1 MLNKEVKFYNEARKK
16 MLEGINLLADAVKVT
31 LGPKGRSVI
40 ITEPN
45 EIPHVTK
52 DGVTVAKS
60 IKLSDEFANAG
71 AQLIKEAA
79 VRTVSLVGDATT
91 TATVLAQAFINALY
105 KEIEAGANPIKLK
118 KGFDRAIQQVIE
130 YIKANARELQDDD
143 IKYIASISANND
155 PAIGELIA
163 DAFKKVGR
171 DGVITVEESSN
182 SETTCNVVMGMQF
195 DRGYEAPHFVTN
207 EEKGECILENP
218 YIFITDHK
226 IQLTRDLLPIL
237 EPLARD
243 HKSLLIIAQDYDSEV
258 IENLKLNKLQGTL
271 KVCAIK
277 CPSMGEYRKEVLQDI
292 AIVTDGTY
300 LSYDSGLEVSDCNL
314 DMLGQAKRVIV
325 TKETTTI
332 IDGEGAQALVD
343 SRVKEIQHKLTE
355 IKDSQMDGEFYRDFL
370 KRRIAM
376 LVGGVARIK
385 VGGKTEIEM
394 KETKDR
400 IDDAVAATYAA
411 IEEGIIAGGG
421 LDFMQACLALDNP
434 FYVGNK
440 NTPPDDEWLGF
451 SACLNSLHRIMATIV
466 ENAGFTWYHD
476 LADEAVFKR
485 SKNKNIGFD
494 ANIEQW
500 VDMYEAGIINPA
512 KADRLAIEHAA
523 SITDLFLTT
532 DCIIVPLTIVDVNIG
547 N

>member
-1 MLNKEVKFYNEARKK
+1 MLNKEIKFYNEARRK

-118 KGFDRAIQQVIE
+118 KGFDRAIEQAIE
-130 YIKANARELQDDD
+130 YIKANARELKDDD
-143 IKYIASISANND
+143 IKYVASISANND
-155 PAIGELIA
+155 PVIGELIA

-182 SETTCNVVMGMQF
+182 SETTCNIVMGMQF
-195 DRGYEAPHFVTN
+195 DRGFEAPHFITN
-207 EEKGECILENP
+207 EEKGECVLENP

-226 IQLTRDLLPIL
+226 IQLTRDLLNIL

-243 HKSLLIIAQDYDSEV
+243 GKSLLIIAQDYDSEV

-292 AIVTDGTY
+292 SIVTDGTY
-300 LSYDSGLEVSDCNL
+300 LSYDSGLEVSDCSM

-332 IDGEGAQALVD
+332 IDGEGAQSLID
-343 SRVKEIQHKLTE
+343 SRVKEIQHELAT
-355 IKDSQMDGEFYRDFL
+355 IKDSQLDSEFYRDFL

-376 LVGGVARIK
+376 LVGGIARIK

-421 LDFMQACLALDNP
+421 LDFYHCGLEMFFN
-434 FYVGNK
+434 
-440 NTPPDDEWLGF
+440 DEWF
-451 SACLNSLHRIMATIV
+451 STMDEQKGYDVVINTLSVILSTIV
-466 ENAGFTWYHD
+466 ENAGIDKTTVVNDSKLMKTD
-476 LADEAVFKR
+476 L
-485 SKNKNIGFD
+485 IGFD
-494 ANIEQW
+494 ANTEKF
-500 VDMYEAGIINPA
+500 VNMYEAGIINPA

>member
-1 MLNKEVKFYNEARKK
+1 MLNKEIKFYNDARKK

-60 IKLSDEFANAG
+60 IKLADEFANAG

-130 YIKANARELQDDD
+130 YIKANARELKDDD
-143 IKYIASISANND
+143 IKYVASISANND
-155 PAIGELIA
+155 EKIGELIA

-195 DRGYEAPHFVTN
+195 NRGYEAPHFVTN
-207 EEKGECILENP
+207 EEKGECVLENP

-226 IQLTRDLLPIL
+226 IQLTRDLLNIL

-370 KRRIAM
+370 KKRIAM

-421 LDFMQACLALDNP
+421 LDFYKCGYEMTSNP
-434 FYVGNK
+434 DSISNK
-440 NTPPDDEWLGF
+440 DEWNGYK
-451 SACLNSLHRIMATIV
+451 ACVESLPVIISTIC
-466 ENAGFTWYHD
+466 ENAGVDFPNSV
-476 LADEAVFKR
+476 VFGIPKA
-485 SKNKNIGFD
+485 SSVWEGFD
-494 ANIEQW
+494 ANSEKF

>member
-1 MLNKEVKFYNEARKK
+1 MLNKEVRFYNDARMK

-60 IKLSDEFANAG
+60 IKLADEFANAG

-79 VRTVSLVGDATT
+79 VRTVQQVGDATT
-91 TATVLAQAFINALY
+91 SATVLAQAFINALY

-130 YIKANARELQDDD
+130 YIKANSRELKDDD

-155 PAIGELIA
+155 PVIGELIA

-171 DGVITVEESSN
+171 EGVITVEESSN

-195 DRGYEAPHFVTN
+195 DRGYEAPHFITN
-207 EEKGECILENP
+207 EEKGECVLENP

-226 IQLTRDLLPIL
+226 IQLTRDLLNIL

-243 HKSLLIIAQDYDSEV
+243 GKSLLIIAQDYDSEV

-300 LSYDSGLEVSDCNL
+300 LSYDSGLEVSDCSM
-314 DMLGQAKRVIV
+314 DMLGRAKRVIV

-332 IDGEGAQALVD
+332 IDGEGSQSLID
-343 SRVKEIQHKLTE
+343 SRVKELQNKLTE

-370 KRRIAM
+370 KRRVAM

-421 LDFMQACLALDNP
+421 LDFYKCGVEMTLSSELFDDETEETGYHKVVNALPIIFTTILDNAGIDVNDP
-434 FYVGNK
+434 VNSIPVSSK
-440 NTPPDDEWLGF
+440 EW
-451 SACLNSLHRIMATIV
+451 
-466 ENAGFTWYHD
+466 
-476 LADEAVFKR
+476 
-485 SKNKNIGFD
+485 IGFD
-494 ANIEQW
+494 ANSEQI

-532 DCIIVPLTIVDVNIG
+532 DCIIAPLTIVDVNIG

>member
-1 MLNKEVKFYNEARKK
+1 MLNKEIKFYNDARKK

-79 VRTVSLVGDATT
+79 VRTVSLVGDATS

-130 YIKANARELQDDD
+130 YIKENARELKDDD
-143 IKYIASISANND
+143 IKYVASISANND
-155 PAIGELIA
+155 PVIGELIA

-207 EEKGECILENP
+207 EEKGECVLENP

-226 IQLTRDLLPIL
+226 IQLTRDLLSIL

-300 LSYDSGLEVSDCNL
+300 LSYDSGLEVSDCSM
-314 DMLGQAKRVIV
+314 DMLGRAKRVIV

-343 SRVKEIQHKLTE
+343 SRVKEIQHKLTT
-355 IKDSQMDGEFYRDFL
+355 IKDSQLDGEFYRDFL
-370 KRRIAM
+370 KRRVAM

-421 LDFMQACLALDNP
+421 LDFYKCGVEMSLATETFNDSIEQIGYNKVVNALPIIFTTILDN
-434 FYVGNK
+434 
-440 NTPPDDEWLGF
+440 
-451 SACLNSLHRIMATIV
+451 
-466 ENAGFTWYHD
+466 AGVD
-476 LADEAVFKR
+476 INNPANNVPVA
-485 SKNKNIGFD
+485 SKKWIGFD
-494 ANIEQW
+494 ANIEQI

>member
-1 MLNKEVKFYNEARKK
+1 MLNKEVKFYNDARKK

-60 IKLSDEFANAG
+60 IKLADEFANAG

-79 VRTVSLVGDATT
+79 VRTVNLVGDSTT
-91 TATVLAQAFINALY
+91 TSTVLAQAFINALY

-118 KGFDRAIQQVIE
+118 KGFDRAIKQVIE
-130 YIKANARELQDDD
+130 YIKANARELKDED
-143 IKYIASISANND
+143 IKYVASISANND
-155 PAIGELIA
+155 SVIGELIA

-171 DGVITVEESSN
+171 EGVITVEESSN

-195 DRGYEAPHFVTN
+195 DKGYEAPHFITN
-207 EEKGECILENP
+207 EEKGECVLENP

-226 IQLTRDLLPIL
+226 IQLTRDLLNIL
-237 EPLARD
+237 EPLAKNG
-243 HKSLLIIAQDYDSEV
+243 KSLLIIAQDYDSEV

-300 LSYDSGLEVSDCNL
+300 LSYDSGLEVSDCSM
-314 DMLGQAKRVIV
+314 DMLGRAKRVIV

-332 IDGEGAQALVD
+332 IDGEGTQSLID
-343 SRVKEIQHKLTE
+343 SRVKELQNKLTE

-376 LVGGVARIK
+376 LCGGIARIK

-421 LDFMQACLALDNP
+421 LDFYKCGIEMFSN
-434 FYVGNK
+434 
-440 NTPPDDEWLGF
+440 DEWF
-451 SACLNSLHRIMATIV
+451 SSMDEQKGYDVVINTLSIILSTIV
-466 ENAGFTWYHD
+466 ENAGIDKTIVVND
-476 LADEAVFKR
+476 
-485 SKNKNIGFD
+485 SKLMKTDWIGFD
-494 ANIEQW
+494 ANTEKF
-500 VDMYEAGIINPA
+500 VNMYEAGIINPA

>member
-1 MLNKEVKFYNEARKK
+1 MLNKEIKFYNEARRK

-79 VRTVSLVGDATT
+79 VQTVNAVGDATST
-91 TATVLAQAFINALY
+91 STVLAQAFINALY

-118 KGFDRAIQQVIE
+118 KGFDRAIEQVIE
-130 YIKANARELQDDD
+130 YIKANARELKDDD
-143 IKYIASISANND
+143 IKYVASISANND
-155 PAIGELIA
+155 PVIGELIS
-163 DAFKKVGR
+163 DAFQKVGR
-171 DGVITVEESSN
+171 EGVITVEESSN

-195 DRGYEAPHFVTN
+195 DRGFEAPHFITN
-207 EEKGECILENP
+207 EEKGECVLENP

-226 IQLTRDLLPIL
+226 IQLTRDLLNIL

-243 HKSLLIIAQDYDSEV
+243 GKSLLIIAQDYDSEV

-277 CPSMGEYRKEVLQDI
+277 CPFMGEYRKEVLQDI

-314 DMLGQAKRVIV
+314 DMLGRAKRVIV

-332 IDGEGAQALVD
+332 IDGEGSQAIID
-343 SRVKEIQHKLTE
+343 SRVKEIQNKLTT
-355 IKDSQMDGEFYRDFL
+355 IKDSQLDSEFYRDFL
-370 KRRIAM
+370 KRRVAM

-421 LDFMQACLALDNP
+421 LDFYKCGYEITSNP
-434 FYVGNK
+434 YSISDK
-440 NTPPDDEWLGF
+440 DEWNGYK
-451 SACLNSLHRIMATIV
+451 ACIESLPIIISTIC
-466 ENAGFTWYHD
+466 ENAGVDFLD
-476 LADEAVFKR
+476 RVVFSIPKV
-485 SKNKNIGFD
+485 SSVWEGFD
-494 ANIEQW
+494 ANTEKF
-500 VDMYEAGIINPA
+500 VNMYEAGIINPA

-532 DCIIVPLTIVDVNIG
+532 DCIIVPLTIMDVNIG

>member
-1 MLNKEVKFYNEARKK
+1 MLNKEVKFYNDARKK

-60 IKLSDEFANAG
+60 IKLVDEFANAG

-79 VRTVSLVGDATT
+79 VRTVQQVGDATS

-130 YIKANARELQDDD
+130 YIKANARELKDED

-155 PAIGELIA
+155 SEIGELIA

-171 DGVITVEESSN
+171 EGVITVEESSN

-195 DRGYEAPHFVTN
+195 DRGYEAPHFITN
-207 EEKGECILENP
+207 EEKGECVLENP

-226 IQLTRDLLPIL
+226 IQLTRDLLNIL

-243 HKSLLIIAQDYDSEV
+243 GKSLLIIAQDYDSEV

-300 LSYDSGLEVSDCNL
+300 LSYDSGLEVSDCSM
-314 DMLGQAKRVIV
+314 DMLGRAKRVIV

-332 IDGEGAQALVD
+332 IDGEGARSLVD
-343 SRVKEIQHKLTE
+343 SRVKELQHKLTE

-370 KRRIAM
+370 KRRVAM
-376 LVGGVARIK
+376 LCGGIARIK

-421 LDFMQACLALDNP
+421 LDFYKCGYQMIYSTELFEDPIEQAGYDKVINALPIIFTTILDNAGVDVNDP
-434 FYVGNK
+434 ANSIPVSSK
-440 NTPPDDEWLGF
+440 EW
-451 SACLNSLHRIMATIV
+451 
-466 ENAGFTWYHD
+466 
-476 LADEAVFKR
+476 
-485 SKNKNIGFD
+485 IGFD
-494 ANIEQW
+494 ANTEQI

>member
-1 MLNKEVKFYNEARKK
+1 MLNKEIKFYNDARKK

-79 VRTVSLVGDATT
+79 VRTVSLVGDATS

-130 YIKANARELQDDD
+130 YIKANARELKDDD

-155 PAIGELIA
+155 PVIGELIA

-207 EEKGECILENP
+207 EEKGECVLENP

-226 IQLTRDLLPIL
+226 IQLTRDLLSIL

-300 LSYDSGLEVSDCNL
+300 LSYDSGLEVSDCSM
-314 DMLGQAKRVIV
+314 DMLGRAKRVIV

-421 LDFMQACLALDNP
+421 LDFYKCGYQITSNP
-434 FYVGNK
+434 DSISDK
-440 NTPPDDEWLGF
+440 DEWDGYK
-451 SACLNSLHRIMATIV
+451 ACIESLPIIIATIC
-466 ENAGFTWYHD
+466 ENAGVDF
-476 LADEAVFKR
+476 LNSVVF
-485 SKNKNIGFD
+485 NIPKASSVWEGFD
-494 ANIEQW
+494 ANTEKF

>member
-1 MLNKEVKFYNEARKK
+1 MLNKEIKFYNDARKK

-60 IKLSDEFANAG
+60 IKLADEFANAG

-79 VRTVSLVGDATT
+79 VQTVNAVGDATT
-91 TATVLAQAFINALY
+91 TSTVLAQAFINALY

-118 KGFDRAIQQVIE
+118 KGFDRAIKQVIE
-130 YIKANARELQDDD
+130 YIKANARELKDED
-143 IKYIASISANND
+143 IKYVASISANND
-155 PAIGELIA
+155 PVIGELIA

-171 DGVITVEESSN
+171 EGVITVEESSN

-195 DRGYEAPHFVTN
+195 DRGYEAPHFITN
-207 EEKGECILENP
+207 EEKGECVLENP

-226 IQLTRDLLPIL
+226 IQLTRDLLNIL

-243 HKSLLIIAQDYDSEV
+243 GKSLLIIAQDYDSEV

-300 LSYDSGLEVSDCNL
+300 LSYDSGLEVSDCSM
-314 DMLGQAKRVIV
+314 DMLGRAKRVIV

-332 IDGEGAQALVD
+332 IDGEGSQSLID
-343 SRVKEIQHKLTE
+343 SRVKELQNKLTE

-370 KRRIAM
+370 KRRVAM
-376 LVGGVARIK
+376 LVGGIARIK

-421 LDFMQACLALDNP
+421 LDFYKCGFQMALDP
-434 FYVGNK
+434 TTF
-440 NTPPDDEWLGF
+440 DDPTEQSGYDKVVQSLPIVF
-451 SACLNSLHRIMATIV
+451 VTILN
-466 ENAGFTWYHD
+466 NAGVSTSD
-476 LADEAVFKR
+476 PASQIPVS
-485 SKNKNIGFD
+485 SKEWVGYD
-494 ANIEQW
+494 ANAEQI

>member
-1 MLNKEVKFYNEARKK
+1 

-79 VRTVSLVGDATT
+79 VRTVQQVGDATS

-118 KGFDRAIQQVIE
+118 KGFDRAIEQVIE
-130 YIKANARELQDDD
+130 YIKANARELKDDD
-143 IKYIASISANND
+143 IRYVASISANND
-155 PAIGELIA
+155 PIIGELIA
-163 DAFKKVGR
+163 GAFKKVGR

-195 DRGYEAPHFVTN
+195 DRGFEAPHFVTN
-207 EEKGECILENP
+207 EEKGECVLENP

-226 IQLTRDLLPIL
+226 IQLTRDLLNIL

-243 HKSLLIIAQDYDSEV
+243 GKSLLIIAQDYDSEV

-314 DMLGQAKRVIV
+314 DMLGRAKRVIV

-332 IDGEGAQALVD
+332 IDGEGSQAIID
-343 SRVKEIQHKLTE
+343 SRVKEIQHKLTT
-355 IKDSQMDGEFYRDFL
+355 IKDSQLDSEFYRDFL
-370 KRRIAM
+370 KRRVAM

-421 LDFMQACLALDNP
+421 LDFYKCGYEITSNP
-434 FYVGNK
+434 YSISDK
-440 NTPPDDEWLGF
+440 DEWNGYK
-451 SACLNSLHRIMATIV
+451 ACIESLPIIISTIC
-466 ENAGFTWYHD
+466 ENAGVDFLD
-476 LADEAVFKR
+476 RVVFSIPKV
-485 SKNKNIGFD
+485 SSVWEGFD
-494 ANIEQW
+494 ANTEQV

-532 DCIIVPLTIVDVNIG
+532 DCIIVPLTIMDVNIG

>member
-1 MLNKEVKFYNEARKK
+1 MLNKEVKFYNDARKK
-16 MLEGINLLADAVKVT
+16 MLDGINLLADAVKVT

-60 IKLSDEFANAG
+60 IKLADEFANAG

-118 KGFDRAIQQVIE
+118 KGFDRAIKQVIE
-130 YIKANARELQDDD
+130 YIKANARELKDED
-143 IKYIASISANND
+143 IKYVASISANND
-155 PAIGELIA
+155 LEIGELIA

-195 DRGYEAPHFVTN
+195 DRGYEAPHFITN
-207 EEKGECILENP
+207 EEKSECVLENP

-226 IQLTRDLLPIL
+226 IQLTRDLLNIL
-237 EPLARD
+237 EPLAKN

-271 KVCAIK
+271 KCCAIK

-300 LSYDSGLEVSDCNL
+300 LSYDSGLEVSDCSM
-314 DMLGQAKRVIV
+314 DMLGRAKRVIV

-332 IDGEGAQALVD
+332 IDGEGAQSLID
-343 SRVKEIQHKLTE
+343 SRVKELQNKLTE

-376 LVGGVARIK
+376 LCGGIARIK

-421 LDFMQACLALDNP
+421 LDFYKCSLEMFSNSEWFSSIEEQKGYDAVINTLD
-434 FYVGNK
+434 VI
-440 NTPPDDEWLGF
+440 L
-451 SACLNSLHRIMATIV
+451 STIV
-466 ENAGFTWYHD
+466 ENAGVD
-476 LADEAVFKR
+476 KSIIIND
-485 SKNKNIGFD
+485 SKLMKTGWVGFD
-494 ANIEQW
+494 ANTEKF

-532 DCIIVPLTIVDVNIG
+532 DCIIVPLTIMDVNIG

>member
-1 MLNKEVKFYNEARKK
+1 MLNKEIKFYNDARKK
-16 MLEGINLLADAVKVT
+16 MLDGINLLADAVKVT

-45 EIPHVTK
+45 EIPHITK

-60 IKLSDEFANAG
+60 IKLADEFANAG

-79 VRTVSLVGDATT
+79 VRTVNLVGDSTT
-91 TATVLAQAFINALY
+91 TSTVLAQAFINALY

-130 YIKANARELQDDD
+130 YIKANARELRDDD
-143 IKYIASISANND
+143 IKYVASISANND
-155 PAIGELIA
+155 EKIGELIA

-226 IQLTRDLLPIL
+226 IQLTRDLLNIL

-243 HKSLLIIAQDYDSEV
+243 GKSLLIIAQDYDSEV

-300 LSYDSGLEVSDCNL
+300 LSYDSGLEVFDCSM
-314 DMLGQAKRVIV
+314 DMLGRAKRVIV

-332 IDGEGAQALVD
+332 IDGEGAQTLVD

-421 LDFMQACLALDNP
+421 LDFYKCGIGMFSNSEWFASMDEQKGYDVVINTLD
-434 FYVGNK
+434 VI
-440 NTPPDDEWLGF
+440 L
-451 SACLNSLHRIMATIV
+451 ATII
-466 ENAGFTWYHD
+466 ENAGF
-476 LADEAVFKR
+476 
-485 SKNKNIGFD
+485 NKTDIINDSNLINNCWIGFD
-494 ANIEQW
+494 ANSEKF

>member
-1 MLNKEVKFYNEARKK
+1 MLNKEIKFYNEARRK

-118 KGFDRAIQQVIE
+118 KGFDRAIEQVIE
-130 YIKANARELQDDD
+130 YIKANARELKDDD
-143 IKYIASISANND
+143 IKYVASISANND
-155 PAIGELIA
+155 PVIGELIA

-195 DRGYEAPHFVTN
+195 DRGFEAPHFITN
-207 EEKGECILENP
+207 EEKGECVLENP

-226 IQLTRDLLPIL
+226 IQLTRDLLNIL

-243 HKSLLIIAQDYDSEV
+243 GKSLLIIAQDYDSEV

-314 DMLGQAKRVIV
+314 DMLGRAKRVIV

-332 IDGEGAQALVD
+332 IDGEGSQAIID

-370 KRRIAM
+370 KRRVAM

-421 LDFMQACLALDNP
+421 LDFYRCSLEMFSN
-434 FYVGNK
+434 
-440 NTPPDDEWLGF
+440 DEWF
-451 SACLNSLHRIMATIV
+451 SSMDEQKGYDVVINTLSVILSTIV
-466 ENAGFTWYHD
+466 ENAGVD
-476 LADEAVFKR
+476 KAIVVNN
-485 SKNKNIGFD
+485 SKLMKTDWIGFD
-494 ANIEQW
+494 ANTEKF

>member
-1 MLNKEVKFYNEARKK
+1 MLNKEVKFYNDARKK

-60 IKLSDEFANAG
+60 IKLADEFANAG

-130 YIKANARELQDDD
+130 YIKANARELKDED
-143 IKYIASISANND
+143 IKYVASISANND
-155 PAIGELIA
+155 SVIGELIA

-195 DRGYEAPHFVTN
+195 DRGYEAPHFITN

-226 IQLTRDLLPIL
+226 IQLTRDLLNIL
-237 EPLARD
+237 EPLAKNG
-243 HKSLLIIAQDYDSEV
+243 KSLLIIAQDYDSEV

-271 KVCAIK
+271 KCCAIK

-300 LSYDSGLEVSDCNL
+300 LSYDSGLEVSDCSM
-314 DMLGQAKRVIV
+314 DMLGRAKRVIV

-332 IDGEGAQALVD
+332 IDGEGAQSLID
-343 SRVKEIQHKLTE
+343 SRVKELQNKLTE

-376 LVGGVARIK
+376 LVGGIARIK

-421 LDFMQACLALDNP
+421 LDFYHCGLEMFSN
-434 FYVGNK
+434 
-440 NTPPDDEWLGF
+440 DEWF
-451 SACLNSLHRIMATIV
+451 SSMDEQKGYDVVIDTLSIILSTIV
-466 ENAGFTWYHD
+466 ENAGIDKTTVVND
-476 LADEAVFKR
+476 
-485 SKNKNIGFD
+485 SKLMKTDWIGFD
-494 ANIEQW
+494 ANTEKF

>member
-1 MLNKEVKFYNEARKK
+1 MLNKEVKFYNDARKK

-60 IKLSDEFANAG
+60 IKLADEFANAG

-79 VRTVSLVGDATT
+79 VRTVNLVGDSTT
-91 TATVLAQAFINALY
+91 TSTVLAQAFINALY

-118 KGFDRAIQQVIE
+118 KGFDRAIKQVIE
-130 YIKANARELQDDD
+130 YIKANARELKDED
-143 IKYIASISANND
+143 IKYVASISANND
-155 PAIGELIA
+155 SVIGELIA

-171 DGVITVEESSN
+171 EGVITVEESSN
-182 SETTCNVVMGMQF
+182 SKTTCNVVMGMQF
-195 DRGYEAPHFVTN
+195 DRGYEAPHFITN
-207 EEKGECILENP
+207 EEKGECVLENP

-226 IQLTRDLLPIL
+226 IQLTRDLLNIL
-237 EPLARD
+237 EPLAKNG
-243 HKSLLIIAQDYDSEV
+243 KSLLIIAQDYDSEV

-300 LSYDSGLEVSDCNL
+300 LSYDSGLEVSDCSM
-314 DMLGQAKRVIV
+314 DMLGRAKKVIV

-332 IDGEGAQALVD
+332 IDGEGAQSLID
-343 SRVKEIQHKLTE
+343 SRVKELQNKLTE

-376 LVGGVARIK
+376 LCGGIARIK

-421 LDFMQACLALDNP
+421 LDFYRCGYQITSNP
-434 FYVGNK
+434 DSISDK
-440 NTPPDDEWLGF
+440 DEWDGYK
-451 SACLNSLHRIMATIV
+451 ACIESLPIIISTIC
-466 ENAGFTWYHD
+466 ENAGVDKDEVFTKI
-476 LADEAVFKR
+476 AISEKSV
-485 SKNKNIGFD
+485 GFD
-494 ANIEQW
+494 ANTEKF

>member
-1 MLNKEVKFYNEARKK
+1 MLNKEVKFYNDARKK

-60 IKLSDEFANAG
+60 IKLADEFANAG

-79 VRTVSLVGDATT
+79 VQTVNAVGDATT
-91 TATVLAQAFINALY
+91 TSTVLAQAFINALY
-105 KEIEAGANPIKLK
+105 KEIETGANPIKLK
-118 KGFDRAIQQVIE
+118 KGFDRAIKQVIE
-130 YIKANARELQDDD
+130 YIKANARELKDED

-155 PAIGELIA
+155 PIIGELIA

-171 DGVITVEESSN
+171 SGVITVEESSN
-182 SETTCNVVMGMQF
+182 SETTCNIVMGMQF
-195 DRGYEAPHFVTN
+195 DRGYEAPHFITN
-207 EEKGECILENP
+207 EEKSECVLENP

-226 IQLTRDLLPIL
+226 IQLTRDLLNIL

-243 HKSLLIIAQDYDSEV
+243 GKSLLIIAQDYDSEV

-300 LSYDSGLEVSDCNL
+300 LSYDSGLEVSDCSM
-314 DMLGQAKRVIV
+314 DMLGRAKRVIV

-332 IDGEGAQALVD
+332 IDGEGSQSLID
-343 SRVKEIQHKLTE
+343 SRVKELQNKLTE

-376 LVGGVARIK
+376 LVGGIARIK

-421 LDFMQACLALDNP
+421 LDFYKCGIEMFSNSEWFASMDEQKGYDIVTNTLD
-434 FYVGNK
+434 VI
-440 NTPPDDEWLGF
+440 L
-451 SACLNSLHRIMATIV
+451 ATII
-466 ENAGFTWYHD
+466 ENAGLDKSDIVNDSNLIKDGW
-476 LADEAVFKR
+476 V
-485 SKNKNIGFD
+485 GFD
-494 ANIEQW
+494 ANTEKF

-512 KADRLAIEHAA
+512 KADKLAIEHAA

>member
-1 MLNKEVKFYNEARKK
+1 MLNKEIKFYNDARKK

-60 IKLSDEFANAG
+60 IKLADEFANAG

-79 VRTVSLVGDATT
+79 VRTVNLVGDSTT
-91 TATVLAQAFINALY
+91 TSTVLAQAFINALY

-118 KGFDRAIQQVIE
+118 KGFNRAIQQVIE
-130 YIKANARELQDDD
+130 YIKANARELRDDD
-143 IKYIASISANND
+143 IKYVASISANND
-155 PAIGELIA
+155 EKIGELIA

-226 IQLTRDLLPIL
+226 IQLTRDLLNIL

-243 HKSLLIIAQDYDSEV
+243 GKSLLIIAQDYDSEV

-300 LSYDSGLEVSDCNL
+300 LSYDSGLEVSDCSM
-314 DMLGQAKRVIV
+314 DMLGRAKRVIV

-332 IDGEGAQALVD
+332 IDGEGAQSLVD

-421 LDFMQACLALDNP
+421 LDFYKCGIEMFSNSEWFASMDEQKGYDVVINTLD
-434 FYVGNK
+434 VI
-440 NTPPDDEWLGF
+440 L
-451 SACLNSLHRIMATIV
+451 ATII
-466 ENAGFTWYHD
+466 ENAGF
-476 LADEAVFKR
+476 
-485 SKNKNIGFD
+485 NKTDIINDSNLINNCWIGFD
-494 ANIEQW
+494 ANSEKF

>member
-1 MLNKEVKFYNEARKK
+1 MLNKEIKFYNDARKK
-16 MLEGINLLADAVKVT
+16 MLEGINLLANAVKVT

-79 VRTVSLVGDATT
+79 VRTVSLVGDATS

-130 YIKANARELQDDD
+130 YIKANARELKDDD
-143 IKYIASISANND
+143 IKYVASISANND
-155 PAIGELIA
+155 EKIGELIA

-207 EEKGECILENP
+207 EEKGECVLENP

-226 IQLTRDLLPIL
+226 IQLTRDLLNIL

-300 LSYDSGLEVSDCNL
+300 LSYDSGLEVSDCSM
-314 DMLGQAKRVIV
+314 DMLGRAKRVIV

-332 IDGEGAQALVD
+332 IDGEGAQSLVD
-343 SRVKEIQHKLTE
+343 SRVKEIQHKLIT
-355 IKDSQMDGEFYRDFL
+355 IKDSQLDGEFYRDFL

-421 LDFMQACLALDNP
+421 LDFYKCGIEMFSNSEWFASMDEQKGYDVVINTLD
-434 FYVGNK
+434 VI
-440 NTPPDDEWLGF
+440 L
-451 SACLNSLHRIMATIV
+451 ATII
-466 ENAGFTWYHD
+466 ENAGF
-476 LADEAVFKR
+476 
-485 SKNKNIGFD
+485 NKTDIINDSNLINNCWIGFD
-494 ANIEQW
+494 ANSEKF